1 MMTDAE
7 RLVSAGEILLI
18 KVALYFLYSLIAV
31 AIIDYVMTAKE
42 RRSESR
48 RLTGAMERIAK
59 ALERLP
65 GPH

>member
-1 MMTDAE
+1 MADAE

-18 KVALYFLYSLIAV
+18 KVALYFLYSLIAA

-42 RRSESR
+42 RRLERR
-48 RLTGAMERIAK
+48 RLTSAMERIAK